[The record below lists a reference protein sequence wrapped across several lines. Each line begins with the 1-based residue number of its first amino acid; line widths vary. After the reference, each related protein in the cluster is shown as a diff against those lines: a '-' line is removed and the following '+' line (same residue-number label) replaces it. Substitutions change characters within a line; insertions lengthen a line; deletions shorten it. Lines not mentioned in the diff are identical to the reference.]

1 EQLAQII
8 ERAEAQLALGRRD
21 EAIALLAAVVEGG
34 RFAPLAALEEGR
46 AALYLLGDALGRAG
60 AYDLARDYLGRLLQ
74 GPARDGEY
82 RRAVA
87 RLVDLGLESGDPSP
101 FVATLSALPAAPSPA
116 LGGDIA
122 YLRGV
127 LEERAGRPREALAAY
142 LQVARESRFWAQA
155 TYRAGL

>member
-1 EQLAQII
+1 LHLLAGHAAAPAPAGAQGFELEAYRAALAAARLDASGPLGAEQLAQII

-21 EAIALLAAVVEGG
+21 EAIALLAAAVEGG

-116 LGGDIA
+116 L
-122 YLRGV
+122 
-127 LEERAGRPREALAAY
+127 
-142 LQVARESRFWAQA
+142 
-155 TYRAGL
+155 